1 MIRFVGRFLAFCLLA
16 ASVPAGV
23 CANQLKG
30 HEYAVSEVRFFEQER
45 DFSGFEMTCMRFIPG
60 RGVTLLSENNDGLTT
75 GSCVSPVL
83 KSPFPMTELLPS
95 WNVDLPTSAGVTIF
109 AQVSRDGETWSDWLY
124 IGRDGAAPRVHTRN
138 TTWDGVD
145 VDVDYLLISKPLVYY
160 RWRVDLSG
168 INSAMPSL
176 RLFAVCAGHSAG
188 DKALFERH
196 GTRPAPDSKPAE
208 IRLEVPWRSQRADD
222 VPKRI
227 REAVC
232 CPTSIA
238 MVLEYHGKDLTTSDV
253 CDLNYDRDYRI
264 WGVWPKSAQTLSR
277 FGLRS
282 WVMQARSLED
292 LRPWL
297 ERGLPVIISVKAFKG
312 DITTPRYYEATGH
325 IMVVS
330 GMDAEGNL
338 WINDPYGHRES
349 EPLKWTRAEMEKIL
363 IGRGGVVIV
372 AEPRSPRRSGSR

>member
-138 TTWDGVD
+138 TTWDGV
-145 VDVDYLLISKPLVYY
+145 
-160 RWRVDLSG
+160 
-168 INSAMPSL
+168 
-176 RLFAVCAGHSAG
+176 
-188 DKALFERH
+188 
-196 GTRPAPDSKPAE
+196 
-208 IRLEVPWRSQRADD
+208 
-222 VPKRI
+222 
-227 REAVC
+227 
-232 CPTSIA
+232 
-238 MVLEYHGKDLTTSDV
+238 
-253 CDLNYDRDYRI
+253 
-264 WGVWPKSAQTLSR
+264 
-277 FGLRS
+277 
-282 WVMQARSLED
+282 
-292 LRPWL
+292 
-297 ERGLPVIISVKAFKG
+297 
-312 DITTPRYYEATGH
+312 
-325 IMVVS
+325 
-330 GMDAEGNL
+330 
-338 WINDPYGHRES
+338 
-349 EPLKWTRAEMEKIL
+349 
-363 IGRGGVVIV
+363 
-372 AEPRSPRRSGSR
+372 